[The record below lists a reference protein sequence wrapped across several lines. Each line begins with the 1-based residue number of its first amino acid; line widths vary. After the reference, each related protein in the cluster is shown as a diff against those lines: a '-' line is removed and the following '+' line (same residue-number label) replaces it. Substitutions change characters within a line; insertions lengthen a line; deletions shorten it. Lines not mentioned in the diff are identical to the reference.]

1 MNPETGKS
9 GESSGKRF
17 WALAS
22 MALGVLIV
30 ITCVLIIMLMLR

>member
-22 MALGVLIV
+22 MVLGVLIV
-30 ITCVLIIMLMLR
+30 VTCVLIIRLVLR